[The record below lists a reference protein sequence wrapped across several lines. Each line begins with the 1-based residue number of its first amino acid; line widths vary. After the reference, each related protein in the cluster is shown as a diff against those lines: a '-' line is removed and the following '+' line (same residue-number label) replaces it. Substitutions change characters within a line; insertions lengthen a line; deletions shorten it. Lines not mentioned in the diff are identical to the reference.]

1 MRNILLISGL
11 LFLLLLTSCSTENT
25 DMTKVLF
32 IHHST
37 GNNVW
42 RGKTNKYIV
51 KLTNRGDVSKYFARY
66 NRENKTDYIIKDLF
80 FPNEKPYGWKN
91 YPYDYYNIWV
101 KNAGEKPYMEE
112 PTLEILTKQYD
123 VIIFKHCYPVS
134 RLVADTGNPDID
146 SEEKRVENYKLQYE
160 ALKKKMHE
168 FPGTKFIVWTPA
180 VCTQNTITE
189 EQARGTNDFY
199 HWIMDEWD
207 EKGDNIYIWDFY
219 SYETE
224 GGLYLAEKNASS
236 PDNCHPGDEFSARMA
251 PLFASFIINV
261 IETERG
267 QEPR

>member
-1 MRNILLISGL
+1 MKDNLLISGL
-11 LFLLLLTSCSTENT
+11 LFLLLFTSCSTENT

-51 KLTNRGDVSKYFARY
+51 KLTNKGDVSKYFARY
-66 NRENKTDYIIKDLF
+66 NREHKTDYVIRDLF

-91 YPYDYYNIWV
+91 YPFDYYNIWV
-101 KNAGEKPYMEE
+101 KNAGDKPYMEE

-134 RLVADTGNPDID
+134 RLMEDTGNPDID

-189 EQARGTNDFY
+189 EQARGTNNFY
-199 HWIMDEWD
+199 RWILDEWD

-219 SYETE
+219 GYETE
-224 GGLYLAEKNASS
+224 GGLYLSEKNASS
-236 PDNCHPGDEFSARMA
+236 PDNCHPGADFSARMA
-251 PLFASFIINV
+251 PVFASFVINV

-267 QEPR
+267 KEPR